1 MSNSALEFRP
11 SGTIEFE
18 HVVIPSAS
26 PAAATAAA
34 AAAVDDKIDADP
46 LSINFGREKDSKPVA
61 AERMLAGPTIDWL
74 IAFAFE
80 ARPKALC
87 ERFPH
92 VANRLARG
100 WADKA
105 ASAHSLQALV
115 DDKRWGTA
123 GFPALV
129 QSELQRV
136 LTLVSATR
144 PAA

>member
-1 MSNSALEFRP
+1 MSNSTLEFRP

-34 AAAVDDKIDADP
+34 AVDDKIDADP
-46 LSINFGREKDSKPVA
+46 LSINFGREKDSKPTA

-92 VANRLARG
+92 VANRLARS
-100 WADKA
+100 WADKT
-105 ASAHSLQALV
+105 ASAHSLQALA

-123 GFPALV
+123 GFPALI
-129 QSELQRV
+129 QGELQRL
-136 LTLVSATR
+136 LTVALAAR